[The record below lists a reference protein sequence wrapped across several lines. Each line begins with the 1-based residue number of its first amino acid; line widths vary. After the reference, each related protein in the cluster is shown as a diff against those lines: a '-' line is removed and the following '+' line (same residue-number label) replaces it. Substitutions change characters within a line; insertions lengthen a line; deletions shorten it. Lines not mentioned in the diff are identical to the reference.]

1 VPEALVMAKSLAGH
15 AGIRAT
21 PTPAVA
27 YVHLRLD
34 RHEIVTADGIPA
46 ETFFPASHL
55 AVHAFPDAAL
65 FGASP
70 ADATTACRPMLT
82 HAEGRVLARAL
93 SSTVGA
99 TLTAA

>member
-1 VPEALVMAKSLAGH
+1 MAKSLAGH

-21 PTPAVA
+21 PTPVVA

-34 RHEIVTADGIPA
+34 RHEIVTADGVPA

-55 AVHAFPDAAL
+55 AVRAFPDAAL
-65 FGASP
+65 FGAPP
-70 ADATTACRPMLT
+70 ADAATACRPMLT

-93 SSTVGA
+93 SC
-99 TLTAA
+99 AAAALLPA